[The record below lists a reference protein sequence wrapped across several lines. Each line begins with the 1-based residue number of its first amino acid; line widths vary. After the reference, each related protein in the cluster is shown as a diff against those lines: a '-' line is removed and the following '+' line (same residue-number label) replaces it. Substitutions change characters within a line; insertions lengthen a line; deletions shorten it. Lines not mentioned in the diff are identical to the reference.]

1 MRNRKPSPRRVSGK
15 QIIKA
20 FTRTAVVGLGCTALA
35 LGLDPVLAL
44 GHTEAA
50 SPVEQVL
57 PADQVLTDSNLFRPT
72 HSDLGW
78 AASLTNDVRSFLTLT
93 GAGTTRQADQIDNNP
108 EHALNEAGM
117 RPLVSNDAGVA
128 LWSNC
133 SPITVSI
140 HLSELLNDTPAAK
153 KATLEAVSQLAILTG
168 LDLRVETDSIQTVRF
183 NDLDSLPPA
192 GSREIQLIWVTEGSE
207 SLEDHLLGETEL
219 HFSEAQLEL
228 RSATVILS
236 DEIIGQVADRQ
247 HWTGDSAVLSVLHEL
262 GHSVGLGHSLD
273 PHSMMAPSLADEA
286 EVTLADRSALA
297 YAGTRQCRLT
307 SLSDRVET
315 QS

>member
-20 FTRTAVVGLGCTALA
+20 FTRTAAVGLGCTALA

-44 GHTEAA
+44 DDTEAA
-50 SPVEQVL
+50 GPV
-57 PADQVLTDSNLFRPT
+57 DQVLTDSNLFRPT

-78 AASLTNDVRSFLTLT
+78 AAGLTNDVRSFLTLT

-153 KATLEAVSQLAILTG
+153 KATLDAVSQLATLTG
-168 LDLRVETDSIQTVRF
+168 LDIRVESDSIQTVKV

-207 SLEDHLLGETEL
+207 SLEDHLLGEAEL

-236 DEIIGQVADRQ
+236 DEIISQAADRQ
-247 HWTGDSAVLSVLHEL
+247 HSTGDSAMLSVLHEL
-262 GHSVGLGHSLD
+262 GHSVGLGHSVD
-273 PHSMMAPSLADEA
+273 PHSVMAPSLADEA
-286 EVTLADRSALA
+286 DVTLADRSALA
-297 YAGTRQCRLT
+297 YAGTRQC
-307 SLSDRVET
+307 
-315 QS
+315 

>member
-1 MRNRKPSPRRVSGK
+1 MRNRKPSPGRVYGK

-44 GHTEAA
+44 GDTEAA
-50 SPVEQVL
+50 GPV
-57 PADQVLTDSNLFRPT
+57 DQVLTDSNLFRPT
-72 HSDLGW
+72 HSDLEW
-78 AASLTNDVRSFLTLT
+78 APGLTNDVRSFLTLT

-133 SPITVSI
+133 LPITVSI

-153 KATLEAVSQLAILTG
+153 KVTLDAVSQLAILTG
-168 LDLRVETDSIQTVRF
+168 LDIRVESDSIQTVKV

-192 GSREIQLIWVTEGSE
+192 GSREIQLIWVTGGSE
-207 SLEDHLLGETEL
+207 SLEDHLLGEAEL

-236 DEIIGQVADRQ
+236 DEIISQAADRQ
-247 HWTGDSAVLSVLHEL
+247 HSTGDSAMLSVLHEL
-262 GHSVGLGHSLD
+262 GHSVGLGHSVD
-273 PHSMMAPSLADEA
+273 PHSVMAPSLADEA
-286 EVTLADRSALA
+286 DVTLADRSALA
-297 YAGTRQCRLT
+297 YAGTRTC
-307 SLSDRVET
+307 
-315 QS
+315 

>member
-44 GHTEAA
+44 GDTETAD
-50 SPVEQVL
+50 PV
-57 PADQVLTDSNLFRPT
+57 DQVLTDSNLFRPA

-78 AASLTNDVRSFLTLT
+78 AADLTNDVRSFLTLT

-133 SPITVSI
+133 LPITVSI

-153 KATLEAVSQLAILTG
+153 KATLNAVSQLAIHTG
-168 LDLRVETDSIQTVRF
+168 LDIRVETGSIQTVKV

-207 SLEDHLLGETEL
+207 SLEDHLLGEAEL
-219 HFSEAQLEL
+219 RFSEAELEL

-236 DEIIGQVADRQ
+236 DEIISRAADRQ
-247 HWTGDSAVLSVLHEL
+247 HSTGDSVMLSVLHEL

-286 EVTLADRSALA
+286 DVTLADRSALA
-297 YAGTRQCRLT
+297 YAGTRQC
-307 SLSDRVET
+307 
-315 QS
+315 

>member
-1 MRNRKPSPRRVSGK
+1 MRNRKPSPRQVYGK

-20 FTRTAVVGLGCTALA
+20 FTRTALVGLGCTALA

-44 GHTEAA
+44 GDTETS
-50 SPVEQVL
+50 SPV
-57 PADQVLTDSNLFRPT
+57 DQVLTDSNLFRPA
-72 HSDLGW
+72 HSDLEW
-78 AASLTNDVRSFLTLT
+78 APGLTNDVRSFLTLT

-133 SPITVSI
+133 LPITVSI

-153 KATLEAVSQLAILTG
+153 KATLDAVSQLSILTG
-168 LDLRVETDSIQTVRF
+168 LDIRVASDSIQTVKV

-207 SLEDHLLGETEL
+207 SLEDHLLGEAEL

-236 DEIIGQVADRQ
+236 DEIISQATDRQ
-247 HWTGDSAVLSVLHEL
+247 HSTGDSAMLSVLHEL
-262 GHSVGLGHSLD
+262 GHSVGLGHSVD
-273 PHSMMAPSLADEA
+273 PHSVMAPSLADEA
-286 EVTLADRSALA
+286 DVTLADQSALA
-297 YAGTRQCRLT
+297 YAGTRQC
-307 SLSDRVET
+307 
-315 QS
+315 

>member
-1 MRNRKPSPRRVSGK
+1 MSNRKQSQKRVSRT

-35 LGLDPVLAL
+35 LGLYPVLAL
-44 GHTEAA
+44 GDTEAA
-50 SPVEQVL
+50 GPV
-57 PADQVLTDSNLFRPT
+57 DQVLTDSNLFRPT

-78 AASLTNDVRSFLTLT
+78 SAGLTNDVRSFLTLT
-93 GAGTTRQADQIDNNP
+93 GAGTTRQANQIDNNP

-140 HLSELLNDTPAAK
+140 HLGELLNDTSAAK
-153 KATLEAVSQLAILTG
+153 KVTLDAVSQLAILTG
-168 LDLRVETDSIQTVRF
+168 LDIRVETESIQTVKA

-207 SLEDHLLGETEL
+207 SLEDHHLGETEL

-236 DEIIGQVADRQ
+236 DEIISQAADRQ
-247 HWTGDSAVLSVLHEL
+247 HRTSDSAMLSVLHEL

-273 PHSMMAPSLADEA
+273 PHSVMAPSLADEA
-286 EVTLADRSALA
+286 DVTLADRSALA
-297 YAGTRQCRLT
+297 YAGTRQC
-307 SLSDRVET
+307 
-315 QS
+315 

>member
-1 MRNRKPSPRRVSGK
+1 MNNRKPSPRRVSGK
-15 QIIKA
+15 RIIKA
-20 FTRTAVVGLGCTALA
+20 VARTTVVGLGCAALV
-35 LGLDPVLAL
+35 LGLNPVLAL
-44 GHTEAA
+44 GDTKAA
-50 SPVEQVL
+50 GPV
-57 PADQVLTDSNLFRPT
+57 DQVLTDSNLFRPA

-78 AASLTNDVRSFLTLT
+78 APGLTNDVRSFLTLT
-93 GAGTTRQADQIDNNP
+93 GAGTTRQANQIDNNP

-117 RPLVSNDAGVA
+117 RPLVSTDAGVA

-140 HLSELLNDTPAAK
+140 YLSELLNDTPEAK
-153 KATLEAVSQLAILTG
+153 EVTLDAVSQLAILTG
-168 LDLRVETDSIQTVRF
+168 LDIRVETDSIQTVKV

-207 SLEDHLLGETEL
+207 SLEDHHLGETEL

-236 DEIIGQVADRQ
+236 DEIISQAADRQ
-247 HWTGDSAVLSVLHEL
+247 HRTSDSAMLSVLHEL

-286 EVTLADRSALA
+286 DVTLADRSALA
-297 YAGTRQCRLT
+297 YAGTRQC
-307 SLSDRVET
+307 
-315 QS
+315 

>member
-1 MRNRKPSPRRVSGK
+1 MRNRKPSPRRVSRK

-44 GHTEAA
+44 GDTEAA
-50 SPVEQVL
+50 GPV
-57 PADQVLTDSNLFRPT
+57 DQVLTDSNLFRPT

-78 AASLTNDVRSFLTLT
+78 AAGLTNDVRSFLTLT

-153 KATLEAVSQLAILTG
+153 KATFDAVSQLAILTG
-168 LDLRVETDSIQTVRF
+168 LDIRVESDSIQTVKV

-207 SLEDHLLGETEL
+207 SLEDHLLGEAEL

-236 DEIIGQVADRQ
+236 DEIISQAADRQ
-247 HWTGDSAVLSVLHEL
+247 HWTGDSAMLSVLHEL

-286 EVTLADRSALA
+286 DVTLADRSALA
-297 YAGTRQCRLT
+297 YAGTRQC
-307 SLSDRVET
+307 
-315 QS
+315 

>member
-1 MRNRKPSPRRVSGK
+1 MSNRKQSQKRVSRT

-35 LGLDPVLAL
+35 LGLYPVLAL
-44 GHTEAA
+44 GDTEAA
-50 SPVEQVL
+50 GPV
-57 PADQVLTDSNLFRPT
+57 DQVLTDSNLFRPT

-78 AASLTNDVRSFLTLT
+78 SAGLTNDVRSFLTLT
-93 GAGTTRQADQIDNNP
+93 GAGTTRQANQIDNNP

-140 HLSELLNDTPAAK
+140 HLSELLNDTSAAK
-153 KATLEAVSQLAILTG
+153 KVTLDAVSQLAILTG
-168 LDLRVETDSIQTVRF
+168 LDIRVETESIQTVKA

-207 SLEDHLLGETEL
+207 SLEDHHLGETEL

-236 DEIIGQVADRQ
+236 DEIINQAADHQ
-247 HWTGDSAVLSVLHEL
+247 HRTSDSAMLSVLHEL

-273 PHSMMAPSLADEA
+273 PHSVMAPSLADEA
-286 EVTLADRSALA
+286 DVTLADRSALA
-297 YAGTRQCRLT
+297 YAGTRQC
-307 SLSDRVET
+307 
-315 QS
+315 

>member
-20 FTRTAVVGLGCTALA
+20 FTRTAAVGLGCTALA

-44 GHTEAA
+44 DDTEAA
-50 SPVEQVL
+50 GPV
-57 PADQVLTDSNLFRPT
+57 DQVLTDSNLFRPT

-78 AASLTNDVRSFLTLT
+78 AAGLTNDVRSFLTLT

-153 KATLEAVSQLAILTG
+153 KATFDAVSQLAILTG
-168 LDLRVETDSIQTVRF
+168 LDIRVESDSIQTVKV

-192 GSREIQLIWVTEGSE
+192 GPREIQLIWVTEGSE
-207 SLEDHLLGETEL
+207 SLEDHLLGEAEL
-219 HFSEAQLEL
+219 HFSETQLEL

-236 DEIIGQVADRQ
+236 DEIISQAADRQ
-247 HWTGDSAVLSVLHEL
+247 HWTGDSAMLSVLHEL

-286 EVTLADRSALA
+286 DVTLADRSALA
-297 YAGTRQCRLT
+297 YAGTRQC
-307 SLSDRVET
+307 
-315 QS
+315 

>member
-1 MRNRKPSPRRVSGK
+1 MSNRKPSPRRVSGK
-15 QIIKA
+15 RIIKA
-20 FTRTAVVGLGCTALA
+20 FTRTAVVGLSCAALA
-35 LGLDPVLAL
+35 LGLNPVLAL

-57 PADQVLTDSNLFRPT
+57 PADQVLIDSSLFRPIG
-72 HSDLGW
+72 SDLEW
-78 AASLTNDVRSFLTLT
+78 AAGLTNDVRSFLTLT
-93 GAGTTRQADQIDNNP
+93 GAGTTRRANQIDNNP

-140 HLSELLNDTPAAK
+140 HLSDLLNDTTAAK
-153 KATLEAVSQLAILTG
+153 KATLSAVSQLAVLTG
-168 LDLRVETDSIQTVRF
+168 LDIRVKTDSIQTVKV
-183 NDLDSLPPA
+183 DDVDSLSPA
-192 GSREIQLIWVTEGSE
+192 GSREIQLIWVREDSKG
-207 SLEDHLLGETEL
+207 LEDHHLGETEL

-236 DEIIGQVADRQ
+236 DEIISQAADRQ
-247 HWTGDSAVLSVLHEL
+247 YWTGDSAMLSVLHEL

-273 PHSMMAPSLADEA
+273 PHSVMAPSLLDETD
-286 EVTLADRSALA
+286 VTLADRAALA
-297 YAGTRQCRLT
+297 YAGTRQC
-307 SLSDRVET
+307 
-315 QS
+315 

>member
-15 QIIKA
+15 RIIKA
-20 FTRTAVVGLGCTALA
+20 FARTTVVGLGCTALA

-44 GHTEAA
+44 GDTEAA
-50 SPVEQVL
+50 SPV
-57 PADQVLTDSNLFRPT
+57 DQVLTDSNLFRPT

-78 AASLTNDVRSFLTLT
+78 AAGLTNDVRSFLTLT

-140 HLSELLNDTPAAK
+140 YLSELLNDTPAAK
-153 KATLEAVSQLAILTG
+153 KATFDAVSQLAILTG
-168 LDLRVETDSIQTVRF
+168 LDIRVESDSIQTVKV

-192 GSREIQLIWVTEGSE
+192 GPREIQLIWVTEGSE
-207 SLEDHLLGETEL
+207 SLEDHLLGEAEL

-236 DEIIGQVADRQ
+236 DEIISQAADRQ
-247 HWTGDSAVLSVLHEL
+247 HSTGDSAMLSVLHEL

-286 EVTLADRSALA
+286 DVTLADRSALA
-297 YAGTRQCRLT
+297 YAGTRQC
-307 SLSDRVET
+307 
-315 QS
+315 